1 MRNFITAAII
11 VILPIMAFANTLS
24 EINELMDRIKANS
37 KAYRVICYA
46 HQRHVK
52 ANGFTLGALD
62 INNRDEYCVFLK
74 EEIENDIDKVLK
86 LRGKK

>member
-1 MRNFITAAII
+1 MKNIILTISMVLIPFI
-11 VILPIMAFANTLS
+11 AFANTFS
-24 EINELMDRIKANS
+24 EINELMDRIRSNS
-37 KAYRVICYA
+37 KAYRVICYS

-62 INNRDEYCVFLK
+62 INNRDEYCLFLK
-74 EEIENDIDKVLK
+74 EEIENDIDMVLK

>member
-1 MRNFITAAII
+1 MRNIITAVII
-11 VILPIMAFANTLS
+11 VILPIMAFANTVS
-24 EINELMDRIKANS
+24 EINRLMDRIKSNS

-52 ANGFTLGALD
+52 TNGFILGALD
-62 INNRDEYCVFLK
+62 IDNRDEYCVFLK
-74 EEIENDIDKVLK
+74 EEIETDINMVLK